1 MKKKI
6 ATLLIILTLFAV
18 PVTACGQS
26 AKVDAANTTT
36 AVTTAETTAAA
47 AETTAAAAE
56 TTSAAETTLPSADV
70 STAETTAQVIYTG
83 EPVTLT
89 IAADAVPHTELLEF
103 VKDDLAKQGITLDI
117 ITLSGDS
124 YATANEQTANGEFDA
139 NFFQHVPYL
148 NSVVNEK
155 GFKLVSI
162 GGIHVEPIGFYST
175 KYKSVSEIPED
186 ATFAIP
192 NDATNEYRAL
202 KILEQNGFIK
212 LKTTIENYS
221 ATIADIDTYIK
232 PITLVELDS
241 ANIIRVNDEFDG
253 YITNTNKILEAG
265 IDPNSALFREGAD
278 SPYANI
284 LVTATDRANDPAL
297 LAVVSALRT
306 EKVRTFIEDTYKG
319 AVIPAF

>member
-6 ATLLIILTLFAV
+6 ASLLVILALLAV
-18 PVTACGQS
+18 PLTACG
-26 AKVDAANTTT
+26 ANATNTTI
-36 AVTTAETTAAA
+36 AETTVAA
-47 AETTAAAAE
+47 AETTAAA
-56 TTSAAETTLPSADV
+56 TAAEAT
-70 STAETTAQVIYTG
+70 TAETTAAQSDASDATAAETSAAVIYSG
-83 EPVTLT
+83 DPVTLT
-89 IAADAVPHTELLEF
+89 IASDAVPHTELLAF
-103 VKDDLAKQGITLDI
+103 VKDDLAKQGITLNI
-117 ITLSGDS
+117 ITLSGDT

-148 NSVVNEK
+148 NSVVAEK
-155 GFKLVSI
+155 GYDLISI

-175 KYKSVSEIPED
+175 KYTSVSEIPD
-186 ATFAIP
+186 KATFAIP

-212 LKTTIENYS
+212 LKSTIENYS
-221 ATIADIDTYIK
+221 ATIADIETYIK

-241 ANIIRVNDEFDG
+241 ANIIRVNEEFDG

-265 IDPNSALFREGAD
+265 IDPNTALFREGAD

-284 LVTATDRANDPAL
+284 LVTASDRADDQAL
-297 LAVVSALRT
+297 QAVVSALRT
-306 EKVRTFIEDTYKG
+306 EKVRAFIEDTYKG

>member
-1 MKKKI
+1 MKRKI
-6 ATLLIILTLFAV
+6 VSLLIILTLLVSAS
-18 PVTACGQS
+18 ACGQTVK
-26 AKVDAANTTT
+26 AENTAATTATTATTTT
-36 AVTTAETTAAA
+36 AATTTAETTAAA
-47 AETTAAAAE
+47 ETTVAATNAA
-56 TTSAAETTLPSADV
+56 
-70 STAETTAQVIYTG
+70 TAETTAQLIYTG
-83 EPVTLT
+83 DPVTLT

-103 VKDDLAKQGITLDI
+103 VKDDLAAQGITLDI

-148 NSVVNEK
+148 ESVVNEK
-155 GFKLVSI
+155 GFDLVSI

-175 KYKSVSEIPED
+175 KYTTVSEIPD
-186 ATFAIP
+186 KATFAIP

-212 LKTTIENYS
+212 LKSTIENYS
-221 ATIADIDTYIK
+221 ATIADIETYIK
-232 PITLVELDS
+232 PITIVELDS
-241 ANIIRVNDEFDG
+241 ANIIRVNDQFDG
-253 YITNTNKILEAG
+253 YVTNTNKILEAG

-284 LVTATDRANDPAL
+284 LVTASDRANDPAL

-306 EKVRTFIEDTYKG
+306 EKVRAFIEDTYKG

>member
-1 MKKKI
+1 MKRKI
-6 ATLLIILTLFAV
+6 VSLLIILTLLVSA
-18 PVTACGQS
+18 TACGQTV
-26 AKVDAANTTT
+26 K
-36 AVTTAETTAAA
+36 AETTAATTAAATTAAATTTA
-47 AETTAAAAE
+47 AETTAAAE
-56 TTSAAETTLPSADV
+56 TTTAATDAA
-70 STAETTAQVIYTG
+70 TAETTAQLIYTG
-83 EPVTLT
+83 DPVTLT

-103 VKDDLAKQGITLDI
+103 VKDDLAAQGITLDI

-139 NFFQHVPYL
+139 NFFQHIPYL

-155 GFKLVSI
+155 GFDLVSI

-175 KYKSVSEIPED
+175 KYTNVSEIPD
-186 ATFAIP
+186 KATFAIP

-212 LKTTIENYS
+212 LKSTIENYS
-221 ATIADIDTYIK
+221 ATIADIETYIK

-241 ANIIRVNDEFDG
+241 ANIIRVNDQFDG

-284 LVTATDRANDPAL
+284 LVTASDRANDPAL

-306 EKVRTFIEDTYKG
+306 EKVRAFIEDTYKG

>member
-1 MKKKI
+1 MKRKI
-6 ATLLIILTLFAV
+6 VSLLIILTLLVSA
-18 PVTACGQS
+18 TACGQTV
-26 AKVDAANTTT
+26 K
-36 AVTTAETTAAA
+36 AETTAATTAAATTTAATTTA
-47 AETTAAAAE
+47 AETTAAAE
-56 TTSAAETTLPSADV
+56 TTTAATDAA
-70 STAETTAQVIYTG
+70 TAETTAQLIYTG
-83 EPVTLT
+83 DPVTLT

-103 VKDDLAKQGITLDI
+103 VKDDLAAQGITLDI

-139 NFFQHVPYL
+139 NFFQHIPYL

-155 GFKLVSI
+155 GFDLVSI

-175 KYKSVSEIPED
+175 KYTNVSEIPD
-186 ATFAIP
+186 KATFAIP

-212 LKTTIENYS
+212 LKSTIENYS
-221 ATIADIDTYIK
+221 ATIADIETYIK

-241 ANIIRVNDEFDG
+241 ANIIRVNDQFDG

-284 LVTATDRANDPAL
+284 LVTASDRANDPAL

-306 EKVRTFIEDTYKG
+306 EKVRAFIEDTYKG

>member
-1 MKKKI
+1 MKKRI
-6 ATLLIILTLFAV
+6 ITLLVLLTFLAV
-18 PVTACGQS
+18 PLTACGK
-26 AKVDAANTTT
+26 ALAAAAASTT
-36 AVTTAETTAAA
+36 AAVVTTAADSTTAAKTTPA
-47 AETTAAAAE
+47 ATDATAAG
-56 TTSAAETTLPSADV
+56 TSA
-70 STAETTAQVIYTG
+70 AETTAQVIYSG
-83 EPVTLT
+83 APVTLT
-89 IAADAVPHTELLEF
+89 IAADAVPHTELLQF

-175 KYKSVSEIPED
+175 KYKSVSEIPD
-186 ATFAIP
+186 KATFAIP

-212 LKTTIENYS
+212 LKSTIENYS
-221 ATIADIDTYIK
+221 ATIADIETYIK
-232 PITLVELDS
+232 PVTLVELDS
-241 ANIIRVNDEFDG
+241 ANIIRVNDQFDG

-284 LVTATDRANDPAL
+284 LVTASDRANDPAL

-306 EKVRTFIEDTYKG
+306 EKVRAFIEDTYKG

>member
-6 ATLLIILTLFAV
+6 AALLIILTLFAV
-18 PVTACGQS
+18 PVTACSQS
-26 AKVDAANTTT
+26 DKVDAANTTT
-36 AVTTAETTAAA
+36 GVAASDTTTAAETTSAA
-47 AETTAAAAE
+47 AETTAAAE
-56 TTSAAETTLPSADV
+56 TILPASDA
-70 STAETTAQVIYTG
+70 TAAETTAQVLYTG

-117 ITLSGDS
+117 ITLSGDT
-124 YATANEQTANGEFDA
+124 YATANEQTSNGEFDA

-148 NSVVNEK
+148 NSVVSEK
-155 GFKLVSI
+155 GLKLVSI

-212 LKTTIENYS
+212 LKATIENYS
-221 ATIADIDTYIK
+221 ATIADIETYIK

-284 LVTATDRANDPAL
+284 LVTAADRENDPAL

-306 EKVRTFIEDTYKG
+306 EKVRSFIEDTYKG

>member
-6 ATLLIILTLFAV
+6 ATLLIILTLFVV
-18 PVTACGQS
+18 PVTACSQS

-36 AVTTAETTAAA
+36 AATTAETTAAA
-47 AETTAAAAE
+47 ETTATAAETTAAAEA
-56 TTSAAETTLPSADV
+56 TLPAANA
-70 STAETTAQVIYTG
+70 STAETTAPVIYTG

-212 LKTTIENYS
+212 LKSTIENYS
-221 ATIADIDTYIK
+221 ATIADIETYIK

-306 EKVRTFIEDTYKG
+306 EKVRAFIEDTYKG